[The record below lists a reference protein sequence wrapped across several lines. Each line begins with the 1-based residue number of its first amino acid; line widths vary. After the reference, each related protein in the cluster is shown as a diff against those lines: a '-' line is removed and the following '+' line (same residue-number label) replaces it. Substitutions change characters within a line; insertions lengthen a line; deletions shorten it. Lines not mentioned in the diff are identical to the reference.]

1 MILGNLLKNLGK
13 MINMWE
19 DILKIKTHL
28 GRGSGGMTPEEIK
41 EAEERIKRKQP
52 RRVNTLA
59 QDMALLEAQMKARI
73 KHTDMPR
80 EKIREAYLKG
90 VEAAKERDRKRK
102 EKKD

>member
-1 MILGNLLKNLGK
+1 MRIVTT
-13 MINMWE
+13 MWE
-19 DILKIKTHL
+19 DIIKKEKTHL
-28 GRGSGGMTPEEIK
+28 GRGSGGMTPEELK
-41 EAEERIKRKQP
+41 EAKEQVKRKQP

-59 QDMALLEAQMKARI
+59 QDMALLEAQMNARI
-73 KHTDMPR
+73 RNTDMPP

>member
-1 MILGNLLKNLGK
+1 
-13 MINMWE
+13 MWE

>member
-1 MILGNLLKNLGK
+1 

-28 GRGSGGMTPEEIK
+28 GRGSGGMTQEELDEAKLRLK
-41 EAEERIKRKQP
+41 ERERKEKRKKP
-52 RRVNTLA
+52 RTLA
-59 QDMALLEAQMKARI
+59 QDMALLEAQMNARI
-73 KHTDMPR
+73 KHTDMPP
-80 EKIREAYLKG
+80 EKIKEAYLKG

>member
-1 MILGNLLKNLGK
+1 MN
-13 MINMWE
+13 WE

-28 GRGSGGMTPEEIK
+28 GRGSGGMTSKELEEAK
-41 EAEERIKRKQP
+41 KRGKGKQP
-52 RRVNTLA
+52 RKERTLA
-59 QDMALLEAQMKARI
+59 QDMALLEAQMNARI
-73 KHTDMPR
+73 RHTDMPR